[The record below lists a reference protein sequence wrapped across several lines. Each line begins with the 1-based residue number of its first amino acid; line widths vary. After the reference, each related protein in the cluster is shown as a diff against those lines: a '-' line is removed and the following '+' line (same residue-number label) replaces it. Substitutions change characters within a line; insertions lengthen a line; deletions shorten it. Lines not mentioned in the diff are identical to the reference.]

1 MKNKFQV
8 LLLSEVFLTIDFLDY
23 ALGKFGIPSQLTTTG
38 STSDALQK
46 INRIKFQIVALDS
59 YMMATIS
66 ENEILQM
73 IRLNETISFLLIS
86 YSEKEEDILN
96 WFDFGF
102 TDVVIFNN
110 PLSLILSIK
119 REIRNHPM

>member
-66 ENEILQM
+66 ENEISQM

>member
-66 ENEILQM
+66 ENEISQM
-73 IRLNETISFLLIS
+73 IRLNETF
-86 YSEKEEDILN
+86 Y
-96 WFDFGF
+96 
-102 TDVVIFNN
+102 
-110 PLSLILSIK
+110 
-119 REIRNHPM
+119 